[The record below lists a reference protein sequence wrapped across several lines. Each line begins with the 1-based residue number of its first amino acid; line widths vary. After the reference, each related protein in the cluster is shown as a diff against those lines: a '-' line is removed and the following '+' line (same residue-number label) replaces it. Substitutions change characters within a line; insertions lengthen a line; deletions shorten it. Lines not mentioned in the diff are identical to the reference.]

1 MILNGYAPW
10 SNGQLRSE
18 RNAYQVMKQNS
29 RPSKPNVVSIPHS
42 THPIYKLPAIL
53 KLRQQK
59 HADIPECNAP
69 AEVIS
74 LNSPAF
80 KNTRTPRDPTKSDFF
95 VFVDPFSLLT

>member
-1 MILNGYAPW
+1 
-10 SNGQLRSE
+10 
-18 RNAYQVMKQNS
+18 MKQNS

-95 VFVDPFSLLT
+95 VFLRWFSFRLLFRSPFFFEPVPRRRGSSESV